1 MGFKKN
7 IKKKVRTG
15 VWGPSQRGFGWQT
28 AGTELFS
35 FRLFSQMLQ
44 DRDLDLEVAQ
54 RPAGAGMEPA
64 HLIEERADF
73 QLVVFIADR
82 HHLVQGGFD
91 LEFIAHAIPARP
103 PPMMTTW

>member
-44 DRDLDLEVAQ
+44 DRDLDLDKGI
-54 RPAGAGMEPA
+54 AGKQVMATLLG
-64 HLIEERADF
+64 
-73 QLVVFIADR
+73 V
-82 HHLVQGGFD
+82 
-91 LEFIAHAIPARP
+91 
-103 PPMMTTW
+103 